1 MDQRLLGVNIDHV
14 ATLRQARHTRYPD
27 PVAAAVLVEQ
37 AGADQITVH
46 LREDRR
52 HVQDRDVRLL
62 KQTVQTVLNL
72 EMAATPQM
80 VALALEVQ
88 PGTVTLVP
96 ERREELTTEG
106 GLDVCAAEGAL
117 TPIIDTLQQAGIQVS
132 LFIDANT
139 AQIAAAK
146 RMGAYAIE
154 LHTGAYCDA
163 RRGAEQGQALRRLI
177 ISAESAADLG
187 LYVAAGHGLTLRSVA
202 PLVACPAIREYNIG
216 HSLVAHAVFVGL
228 TQAVV
233 DMRAALT
240 SV

>member
-1 MDQRLLGVNIDHV
+1 MDRRLLGVNIDHV

-52 HVQDRDVRLL
+52 HIQDRDVHLL

-80 VALALEVQ
+80 VALALQVR
-88 PGTVTLVP
+88 PDTVTFVP
-96 ERREELTTEG
+96 ERREELIDQ
-106 GLDVCAAEGAL
+106 LQGA
-117 TPIIDTLQQAGIQVS
+117 TIQVS
-132 LFIDANT
+132 LFIDADG

-146 RMGAYAIE
+146 RMQAHAIE
-154 LHTGAYCDA
+154 LHTGTYCDA
-163 RRGAEQGQALRRLI
+163 PRGPAQSEALQRLI
-177 ISAESAADLG
+177 AAAESATQLG
-187 LYVAAGHGLTLRSVA
+187 LYVAAGHGLNLNNVA
-202 PLVACPAIREYNIG
+202 PLVACAAIREYNIG

-233 DMRAALT
+233 AMRAALIPI
-240 SV
+240 